1 LVQILNKSRTMI
13 HASLDAHLNVI
24 SDPRKNNWLKRY
36 ELRDIL
42 IIAVCATIGGA
53 DGFTEISDFG
63 KQHIDWFRKFLIL
76 PHGIPSH
83 DTFNRVFSLLDPAE
97 FNRCFVEWM
106 GSACDMAKGE
116 IVPIDGKTI
125 KGSKSST
132 ESALHIVS
140 AWSSKNKLVLGQL
153 ATDKKSNEITAIPK
167 LLDMLEISNCIV
179 TTDAM
184 GCQKAIAKK
193 IVGKN
198 ANYVLGLKGNQGKL
212 HKEIVQEFGDQTIDS
227 LTQNTD
233 DYFESVDGDHG
244 RIETRRFWSVP

>member
-1 LVQILNKSRTMI
+1 LIFLENMLRVFSLKLVQILNKSRTMI

-42 IIAVCATIGGA
+42 IVAVCATIGGA

-106 GSACDMAKGE
+106 GSALRCCTNNPLFAD
-116 IVPIDGKTI
+116 DG
-125 KGSKSST
+125 
-132 ESALHIVS
+132 
-140 AWSSKNKLVLGQL
+140 
-153 ATDKKSNEITAIPK
+153 
-167 LLDMLEISNCIV
+167 
-179 TTDAM
+179 
-184 GCQKAIAKK
+184 
-193 IVGKN
+193 
-198 ANYVLGLKGNQGKL
+198 
-212 HKEIVQEFGDQTIDS
+212 
-227 LTQNTD
+227 
-233 DYFESVDGDHG
+233 
-244 RIETRRFWSVP
+244 